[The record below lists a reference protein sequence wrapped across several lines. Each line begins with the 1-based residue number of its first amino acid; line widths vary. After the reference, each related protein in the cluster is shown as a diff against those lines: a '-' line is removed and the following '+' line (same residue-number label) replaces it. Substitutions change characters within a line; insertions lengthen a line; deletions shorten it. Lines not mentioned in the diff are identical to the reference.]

1 MSISKTSDLV
11 RCNWAKSKEYIKH
24 HDSFWGKL
32 NQNEIV
38 LFKYLCLEG
47 QAAGL
52 SFDLI
57 LKKMKAYERLFFN
70 FDPYQIIK
78 LKPEQINNYLKNPEI
93 IRYQKKLN
101 AIVDNAKAWIE
112 LKKNKSSLVNLIYG
126 ENSKMFVQK
135 QNQILLTRN
144 DFSDQLSKKLKKLNF
159 KFIGSVT
166 IFSYLQAIGYYN
178 DHEPNC
184 FLYKKNRN

>member
-1 MSISKTSDLV
+1 MSNSKTSDLV
-11 RCNWAKSKEYIKH
+11 RCHWAKSKEYIKH

-32 NQNEIV
+32 NQNENV

-57 LKKMKAYERLFFN
+57 LSKTKAYEKLFFN
-70 FDPYQIIK
+70 FDPYKIIK
-78 LKPEQINNYLKNPEI
+78 LKPEKINSYLKNTEI
-93 IRYQKKLN
+93 IRYEKKLN

-112 LKKNKSSLVNLIYG
+112 LKQNKLSLVNLIYG
-126 ENSKMFVQK
+126 DNPKIFVQK
-135 QNQILLTRN
+135 RNETLITRN
-144 DFSDQLSKKLKKLNF
+144 DFSDELSKKLKKLNF

-184 FLYKKNRN
+184 FLYKGR